1 MVTFRVEK
9 IQAIR
14 QKLNR
19 RESSFGSWLQI
30 PHTSIAEILGQSG
43 YDWIAVDLEHGSI
56 ATHQL
61 PDLFRAL
68 ELGGTLPLARLAQ
81 NNPKDCKQ
89 ALEDSGGDIEKAT
102 QALREKGVA
111 SATKRVG
118 RDTNEG
124 VIETY
129 LHTGGRVGAMV
140 ELGCE
145 TDFVARTEEFQKLA
159 HDIAMQ
165 VAAMGPVYVDK
176 DEIEEGDARPPAQI
190 SLMQQPFIKNSS
202 SSVGEMVTELAGKVG
217 ENIRV
222 VRFTRL
228 AVGE

>member
-1 MVTFRVEK
+1 MAVSVELVRTLRDQTGAGIMDCK
-9 IQAIR
+9 
-14 QKLNR
+14 
-19 RESSFGSWLQI
+19 E
-30 PHTSIAEILGQSG
+30 
-43 YDWIAVDLEHGSI
+43 
-56 ATHQL
+56 
-61 PDLFRAL
+61 AL
-68 ELGGTLPLARLAQ
+68 EKADGS
-81 NNPKDCKQ
+81 
-89 ALEDSGGDIEKAT
+89 LENAVIV
-102 QALREKGVA
+102 LREKGVA
-111 SATKRVG
+111 SVAKRVS
-118 RDTNEG
+118 RTTNEG

-165 VAAMGPVYVDK
+165 VAAMGPVYVDR
-176 DEIEEGDARPPAQI
+176 DEIEEGDDRPPAQI

-202 SSVGEMVTELAGKVG
+202 SSVGDMVKELAGRVG

>member
-1 MVTFRVEK
+1 
-9 IQAIR
+9 
-14 QKLNR
+14 L
-19 RESSFGSWLQI
+19 
-30 PHTSIAEILGQSG
+30 
-43 YDWIAVDLEHGSI
+43 AVDV
-56 ATHQL
+56 QL
-61 PDLFRAL
+61 VRAL
-68 ELGGTLPLARLAQ
+68 RDQTGAGIM
-81 NNPKDCKQ
+81 DCKE
-89 ALEDSGGDIEKAT
+89 ALEKSDGDMEKAT

-111 SATKRVG
+111 SAGKRVG
-118 RDTNEG
+118 KDTTEG

-165 VAAMGPVYVDK
+165 IAAMGPVYIDK
-176 DEIEEGDARPPAQI
+176 DEIEDGDTRSPAQL
-190 SLMQQPFIKNSS
+190 SLMQQPFIKNGS

>member
-1 MVTFRVEK
+1 M
-9 IQAIR
+9 
-14 QKLNR
+14 
-19 RESSFGSWLQI
+19 
-30 PHTSIAEILGQSG
+30 
-43 YDWIAVDLEHGSI
+43 AVDV
-56 ATHQL
+56 QL
-61 PDLFRAL
+61 VRNLRDQTGAGIMDCKDAL
-68 ELGGTLPLARLAQ
+68 E
-81 NNPKDCKQ
+81 KSD
-89 ALEDSGGDIEKAT
+89 GDMDKAVLV
-102 QALREKGVA
+102 LREKGIAGVA
-111 SATKRVG
+111 KRVG
-118 RDTNEG
+118 RATNEG

-165 VAAMGPVYVDK
+165 IAAMGPVYIDE
-176 DEIEEGDARPPAQI
+176 DEIEEGDVRPPAQI

-202 SSVGEMVTELAGKVG
+202 SSVGEMVKELAAKVG